1 MKGSHM
7 SEKLEFVQE
16 NEKAIADLKNG
27 YLNNV
32 LSGEGILKE
41 NAVVTNKRLY
51 YDNRRG
57 LLWRVEERDRINI
70 EDITAVKIAKATSLY
85 FLAVGIAVALA
96 LFFLKEKY
104 YQVLAPLAVILGVIL
119 DIILSKNYLS
129 IEYAGGHIRFSVKQ
143 YKMEHIV
150 RFQEAIF
157 RVKDHVKTKALQSV
171 PANDVVSERQS
182 TNVQG
187 ENTVMPA
194 PKKNLPQKPSSMTED
209 SDYFEE

>member
-1 MKGSHM
+1 M

-96 LFFLKEKY
+96 L
-104 YQVLAPLAVILGVIL
+104 
-119 DIILSKNYLS
+119 
-129 IEYAGGHIRFSVKQ
+129 
-143 YKMEHIV
+143 
-150 RFQEAIF
+150 
-157 RVKDHVKTKALQSV
+157 
-171 PANDVVSERQS
+171 
-182 TNVQG
+182 
-187 ENTVMPA
+187 
-194 PKKNLPQKPSSMTED
+194 
-209 SDYFEE
+209 